1 MREIAK
7 RVFVNALSL
16 FLISQV
22 LVGLDVTGGF
32 VSYLYAGL
40 ILAVLTILLD
50 PVVKMVT
57 LPFHILTLGLISFF
71 TTTVA
76 LFILTLIYKS
86 VTITSFTFAGVE
98 ALGIRAS
105 EIHFSGILSYV
116 VISATIY
123 FLNKLIVWL
132 FAD

>member
-1 MREIAK
+1 MREIAR

-22 LVGLDVTGGF
+22 LVGLKVTGDF
-32 VSYLYAGL
+32 VSFIYAGL
-40 ILAVLTILLD
+40 ILAVLTVLLD

-57 LPFHILTLGLISFF
+57 LPFNILTLGLISFLS
-71 TTTVA
+71 TTVA

-86 VTITSFTFAGVE
+86 VSIASFTFAGVE
-98 ALGIRAS
+98 AVGIRVN
-105 EIHFSGILSYV
+105 EIYVSGILSYV

-123 FLNKLIVWL
+123 FLNKLIAWL